1 MNDLRGDAL
10 GDIQLFFLMDASHN
24 RLYKVIDLLSEY
36 CEKIGCDE
44 CRFLNG
50 VQCTIPAYIQGADE
64 KELLWLLNEANV
76 GWELYKIFPN
86 DPLPQV
92 SRIKKGENC
101 EYKYGTV

>member
-1 MNDLRGDAL
+1 MNDFREDTL
-10 GDIQLFFLMDASHN
+10 GDTKLFFLMDASHN

-36 CEKIGCDE
+36 CEKIGCDG
-44 CRFLNG
+44 CQFLNG

-86 DPLPQV
+86 DSLPQI
-92 SRIKKGENC
+92 SRIKKGENY
-101 EYKYGTV
+101 EYKYGTA

>member
-1 MNDLRGDAL
+1 MNDLQEGTL
-10 GDIQLFFLMDASHN
+10 GDIQLFFLMDTGHN

-36 CEKIGCDE
+36 CEKVGCDG

-50 VQCTIPAYIQGADE
+50 VQCTIPAYIQGASE
-64 KELLWLLNEANV
+64 KELLWLLDEANV
-76 GWELYKIFPN
+76 DWELYKVFPN

-92 SRIKKGENC
+92 SRIKKGENY